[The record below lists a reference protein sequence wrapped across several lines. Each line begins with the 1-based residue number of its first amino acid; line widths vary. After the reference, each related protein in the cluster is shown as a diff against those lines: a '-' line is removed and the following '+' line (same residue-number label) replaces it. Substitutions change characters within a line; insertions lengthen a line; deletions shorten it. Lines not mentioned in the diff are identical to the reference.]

1 MPLIGYRYPTTPEE
15 NSLKPAN
22 AFGQALRHFRA
33 SLKISQERLSQ
44 ESGLDRSYIS
54 LLERGQ
60 RQPTLKSISSLANA
74 LETTLTEVAR
84 QIECKLNENR

>member
-1 MPLIGYRYPTTPEE
+1 M
-15 NSLKPAN
+15 NSGKDIN
-22 AFGQALRHFRA
+22 TAFSEVLRELRE
-33 SLKISQERLSQ
+33 LRGLSQ
-44 ESGLDRSYIS
+44 EALAAKSDLDRTYIS

-74 LETTLTEVAR
+74 LETTLTEFAR

>member
-1 MPLIGYRYPTTPEE
+1 M
-15 NSLKPAN
+15 NSGKDIN
-22 AFGQALRHFRA
+22 TAFSEVLRELRE
-33 SLKISQERLSQ
+33 LRGISQEALAAKSD
-44 ESGLDRSYIS
+44 LDRTYIS

-74 LETTLTEVAR
+74 LETTLTEFAR